1 MDMKENSMKLNIR
14 ENYSNADFSV
24 YDIIVENLNVTE
36 VDLNDFLCLTE
47 NVDIFTDKDFSI
59 DEMNW
64 KDINA
69 FVKTMKQRFNDNQ
82 NNLLDKTVRPLIE
95 SSNYRIYNPFLNI
108 PPYSS
113 VTSNS
118 KERNKLGYARYYNYK
133 NDVNGNVSQT
143 IIDTY
148 NSFIIRIGNH
158 LNKQE
163 KNSYNDSSTKA
174 NFIKITKNQIQGII
188 KSVNYIISARTD
200 LLEYLKKTNTTIET
214 IDDIPTELIENL
226 LKAKRQHID
235 IK

>member
-1 MDMKENSMKLNIR
+1 MKLSIR
-14 ENYSNADFSV
+14 ENYSNIDFSV
-24 YDIIVENLNVTE
+24 YDIVVENLNVTE
-36 VDLNDFLCLTE
+36 VDLNDFMCLTE
-47 NVDIFTDKDFSI
+47 TMDIFTDKDFKI
-59 DEMNW
+59 DETNW

-69 FVKTMKQRFNDNQ
+69 YVKTMKQRFNDNQ
-82 NNLLDKTVRPLIE
+82 NNLLDKIVRPLVE
-95 SSNYRIYNPFLNI
+95 SSNYKIYNPILNI

-148 NSFIIRIGNH
+148 NKFIIRIGNH

-163 KNSYNDSSTKA
+163 KNSYDDSSTKA
-174 NFIKITKNQIQGII
+174 NFIEITKNQIQEII

-200 LLEYLKKTNTTIET
+200 LLEYLNKANTTVET
-214 IDDIPTELIENL
+214 IDNIPAELIENL

>member
-1 MDMKENSMKLNIR
+1 MKLNIR
-14 ENYSNADFSV
+14 ENYSNIDFSV

-158 LNKQE
+158 INKQE

-235 IK
+235 N

>member
-1 MDMKENSMKLNIR
+1 MKGTSMKLNIR

-158 LNKQE
+158 INKQE

-235 IK
+235 N

>member
-1 MDMKENSMKLNIR
+1 M
-14 ENYSNADFSV
+14 
-24 YDIIVENLNVTE
+24 
-36 VDLNDFLCLTE
+36 
-47 NVDIFTDKDFSI
+47 
-59 DEMNW
+59 
-64 KDINA
+64 
-69 FVKTMKQRFNDNQ
+69 
-82 NNLLDKTVRPLIE
+82 
-95 SSNYRIYNPFLNI
+95 
-108 PPYSS
+108 
-113 VTSNS
+113 
-118 KERNKLGYARYYNYK
+118 GYARYYNYK